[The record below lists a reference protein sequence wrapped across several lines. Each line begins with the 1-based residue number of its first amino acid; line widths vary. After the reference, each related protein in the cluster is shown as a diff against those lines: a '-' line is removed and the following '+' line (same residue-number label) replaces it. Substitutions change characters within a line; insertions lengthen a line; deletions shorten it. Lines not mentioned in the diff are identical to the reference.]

1 MSFVRDTFLHFIA
14 DNLVSIPTHPIRR
27 DPNDP
32 SADLLQSNALNIQF
46 LDISPQVSVSVQR
59 VVVDVLND
67 DENTCS
73 DWVDSVWALIS
84 SSFYTPLCD
93 YTEPTAPIAQGSN
106 VFWDSAKT
114 RFTRVA
120 STMYAHYSCV
130 LDLQFHS
137 IS

>member
-1 MSFVRDTFLHFIA
+1 MSQVKDTFLHFIA
-14 DNLVSIPTHPIRR
+14 DNLTAITVHPIRR

-32 SADLLQSNALNIQF
+32 GADLLQSNAINIQF
-46 LDISPQVSVSVQR
+46 LDTSPQVSVSVQR

-73 DWVDSVWALIS
+73 DWVDAIWTILS
-84 SSFYTPLCD
+84 SAFYTPLYD
-93 YTEPTAPIAQGSN
+93 YTVPSAPVAVGSN
-106 VFWDSAKT
+106 VFWNSTTTK
-114 RFTRVA
+114 FTRIV
-120 STMYAHYSCV
+120 STVYSHYSCV